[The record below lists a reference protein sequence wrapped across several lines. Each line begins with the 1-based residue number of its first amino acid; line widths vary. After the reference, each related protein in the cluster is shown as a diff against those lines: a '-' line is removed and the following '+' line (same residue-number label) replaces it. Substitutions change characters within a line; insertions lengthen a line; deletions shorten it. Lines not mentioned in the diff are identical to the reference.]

1 MASTSNMQF
10 QLINLLGSLEFGK
23 SFLNQPR
30 GIAYRSSDSLLFIAD
45 SRNERVVAFTEDN
58 KLAKIISHYGTK
70 NGLAVMSN
78 DQVLMSDELQVLILS
93 PDLRLTRTIGC
104 DDIQAG
110 LTNYQGIC
118 VDEHDSIY
126 VCDQAN
132 RQVKVYD
139 SKNERVVAFT
149 EDNKLA
155 KIISHYGTKNGLAVM
170 SNDQVLM
177 SDELQVLILSTDL
190 RLTRTIACDDIQ
202 AGLTNYQGICVDEHD
217 SIYVCDQANRQ
228 VKVYDP
234 KSGNIVRFFGDK
246 NIFSSLAYCTATN
259 GHIYITDPQ
268 GLFYSFSIEVFF
280 FSFIIV

>member
-10 QLINLLGSLEFGK
+10 RLINSLGSLEFGK

-45 SRNERVVAFTEDN
+45 SKNERVVAFTEDN
-58 KLAKIISHYGTK
+58 KLAKVISHYGTK

-78 DQVLMSDELQVLILS
+78 DQIIMSDEIQVLILNS
-93 PDLRLTRTIGC
+93 
-104 DDIQAG
+104 
-110 LTNYQGIC
+110 
-118 VDEHDSIY
+118 
-126 VCDQAN
+126 
-132 RQVKVYD
+132 
-139 SKNERVVAFT
+139 
-149 EDNKLA
+149 
-155 KIISHYGTKNGLAVM
+155 
-170 SNDQVLM
+170 
-177 SDELQVLILSTDL
+177 DL

-246 NIFSSLAYCTATN
+246 NLFSSLAYCTATN
-259 GHIYITDPQ
+259 GYIYITDPQ
-268 GLFYSFSIEVFF
+268 GEFF
-280 FSFIIV
+280 PIRID

>member
-10 QLINLLGSLEFGK
+10 LLINSLGSLEFGK

-30 GIAYRSSDSLLFIAD
+30 GIAYRSSDSLLFIA
-45 SRNERVVAFTEDN
+45 
-58 KLAKIISHYGTK
+58 
-70 NGLAVMSN
+70 
-78 DQVLMSDELQVLILS
+78 
-93 PDLRLTRTIGC
+93 
-104 DDIQAG
+104 
-110 LTNYQGIC
+110 
-118 VDEHDSIY
+118 
-126 VCDQAN
+126 
-132 RQVKVYD
+132 D

-177 SDELQVLILSTDL
+177 SDEIQVLILSNDL

-246 NIFSSLAYCTATN
+246 NLFSSLAYCTAMN
-259 GHIYITDPQ
+259 GHIFITDPQ
-268 GLFYSFSIEVFF
+268 G
-280 FSFIIV
+280 